1 MLEPF
6 NADADKDDAAPK
18 EPEPVKEL
26 NVDLARPNVSE
37 GERSKPKLLYREG
50 LRMLTPIRPIAGQ
63 VCEAV
68 RAGFADAMREFW
80 DYVADEVKFDITA
93 HEDNPFTAVRFVEPL
108 PRVTVTLR
116 LVFDRSHRVMS
127 VRRQAIVVGITKTL
141 KEPLLV
147 GVKGETLLKLRAV
160 REVNYF
166 KVDDGKGASKPGA
179 EVTLVFALEMR
190 NK

>member
-1 MLEPF
+1 MV
-6 NADADKDDAAPK
+6 
-18 EPEPVKEL
+18 PEPVKKPVEPKMERPAA
-26 NVDLARPNVSE
+26 NLARPKA
-37 GERSKPKLLYREG
+37 ERSKPKLLYREG
-50 LRMLTPIRPIAGQ
+50 MRMLTPTRPIAGQ

-80 DYVADEVKFDITA
+80 DYIADEVNVDFTA

-116 LVFDRSHRVMS
+116 LVFDKRHRVMS
-127 VRRQAIVVGITKTL
+127 VRRQAIVVGVTKTL
-141 KEPLLV
+141 KEPLPI
-147 GVKGETLLKLRAV
+147 GVKGEALLKLRAV
-160 REVNYF
+160 RDATYF

-179 EVTLVFALEMR
+179 EVTLVFALEKR